1 MIGDIVVQC
10 YYWFD
15 QSFQNL
21 SHNRMTT
28 MLATPKT
35 MVDPHW
41 FPNSRATSHYTLD
54 LNNLTIEFEYGGSK
68 KMYMGNGKGLNISRI
83 RETSFLSSQHVLHLK
98 NLWTRIFH
106 LRPHSINETHFYWWK
121 ISFGKV
127 GVAIYFILFYFKKK
141 NKTRKKTLKKWL
153 HSFWKN
159 VSLKNPS
166 LGSGIKLPIRKL
178 PLKGNTHLS
187 PTKVFID

>member
-1 MIGDIVVQC
+1 
-10 YYWFD
+10 
-15 QSFQNL
+15 
-21 SHNRMTT
+21 MTT

-41 FPNSRATSHYTLD
+41 FPDSRATSHYTLD

-106 LRPHSINETHFYWWK
+106 LRPHSMGETRFIGEK
-121 ISFGKV
+121 LVLEKSELPL
-127 GVAIYFILFYFKKK
+127 ILFYFKKE
-141 NKTRKKTLKKWL
+141 NKTRKKTLKK
-153 HSFWKN
+153 
-159 VSLKNPS
+159 
-166 LGSGIKLPIRKL
+166 
-178 PLKGNTHLS
+178 
-187 PTKVFID
+187 